1 MSSPR
6 GPPLVESYL
15 ISSHDGLLQLPSAG
29 CLQLCKS
36 TPQPG
41 VLPLRTSD
49 ASLFVLSTLRSKSR
63 FQNAGRS
70 VGQAASTNH
79 DSSSFPVGQHCSLLD
94 NASAARNKGH
104 PSTRR

>member
-1 MSSPR
+1 MSSLR

-15 ISSHDGLLQLPSAG
+15 ISSHDGLLQLPAAYS
-29 CLQLCKS
+29 CKS

-41 VLPLRTSD
+41 VLPLGTSD

-63 FQNAGRS
+63 FQNAGRA

-79 DSSSFPVGQHCSLLD
+79 DSSSFFVGQHCSLLD

-104 PSTRR
+104 PSTCR